1 MNKFNDLSINEFDYI
16 LPKEKIA
23 LFPTE
28 NREESKLLFAD
39 CTNNKIEH
47 YKFKDITNLLEPVSL
62 LVVNNTKVIAARI
75 LVRKAS
81 GGKAEILCTE
91 PVSPSNDP
99 QIAMKTQGS
108 CEWSCI
114 VGGRA
119 IGVGTILKTEV
130 LSTPRFS
137 VGTKNTNESSSTP
150 RFSVGLIDN
159 NLGLQNTD
167 ESSSTPRFSV
177 GLIDNSVGLIADLN
191 LSCEIMQKDGMEAVV
206 RFSWQPE
213 NLTFADIL
221 TELGK
226 IPLPPYIDRENVE
239 SDKTRYQTVYA
250 KNDGSVAAP
259 TAGLHFTNTIL
270 KSLTEKNITRT
281 NLTLHVGPGTF
292 KPVSDE
298 GIANHTMHEEQI
310 FVSRHSLE
318 SLYRQYSRGKKVI
331 AVGTTSLRTLETLY
345 QVGTNLYNH
354 NYSNFENHAFMLD
367 QWEAYEEKTFPEP
380 KDSFKALLD
389 YMDENKLDILT
400 GKTKL
405 FIIPGYEIKTIDGII
420 TNFHLPKSTLIMLV
434 SAFLGGEYWK
444 EIYSTALEND
454 YRFLSYGDSSL
465 LIR

>member
-1 MNKFNDLSINEFDYI
+1 MNIINDLSISDFDYV

-28 NREESKLLFAD
+28 NREESKLLFGNCA
-39 CTNNKIEH
+39 TSKIEH
-47 YKFKDITNLLEPVSL
+47 YKFKDITNLLEADSL

-75 LVRKAS
+75 LVRKSS

-99 QIAMKTQGS
+99 QIAMKTRGW

-119 IGVGTILKTEV
+119 IGVGTILKPEM
-130 LSTPRFS
+130 LSTPRLS
-137 VGTKNTNESSSTP
+137 VGLHFNTPASTP
-150 RFSVGLIDN
+150 RLSVGLID
-159 NLGLQNTD
+159 D
-167 ESSSTPRFSV
+167 SV
-177 GLIDNSVGLIADLN
+177 GLIDNSLGLIGSID
-191 LSCEIMQKDGMEAVV
+191 LSCEVIQKDGMEAIVK
-206 RFSWQPE
+206 FSWQPE

-226 IPLPPYIDRENVE
+226 IPLPPYIDRDNVE
-239 SDKTRYQTVYA
+239 SDKNRYQTVYA

-259 TAGLHFTNTIL
+259 TAGLHFTDSVL
-270 KSLTEKNITRT
+270 SDLAKKNITRT

-310 FVSRHSLE
+310 FVSRHTLLSLFN
-318 SLYRQYSRGKKVI
+318 QYKSGNKVI

-345 QVGTNLYNH
+345 QVGTNLYN
-354 NYSNFENHAFMLD
+354 NDYSNFQNHAFTLE
-367 QWEAYEEKTFPEP
+367 QWEAYEDKTFPAP
-380 KDSFKALLD
+380 ADAFKAILD

-405 FIIPGYEIKTIDGII
+405 FVLPGYNIKTIDGLI

-444 EIYSTALEND
+444 EIYKTALEND